1 MQGFTQE
8 DVRHTF
14 DGGLPS
20 QNNIGSAIIVG
31 AGLAG
36 LAAAYELTRQGT
48 AVTVLEANDR
58 PGGRTWTYRE
68 PFADG
73 LHAEAGAMTVTEQC
87 HYTMH
92 YLGEMGLDTEP
103 SDLVDTDFSYYRN
116 GIRIRPDQIAD
127 HADPLGLHPDERDL
141 TVNDLFAR
149 YVTKFN
155 ENLGPEVAELD
166 WHPTPDLLALDQV
179 SVRRVLEDRGASS
192 AAISLIEPL
201 FLEMRGGEL
210 ESASAMAWARYE
222 SSPRSFS
229 TADAKWYKVKGGTDL
244 LARALADKVKDRVF
258 YRKPV
263 VRLTQTDHEAQVTF
277 LDRDRLQTSSA
288 DRVIVTAPFSS
299 VRRLNLSMAGLS
311 AAKHSAIR
319 KLRYVSVLRIYLQ
332 VRKKFWPE
340 NRLML
345 STDTPICTVRDATPR
360 QPGPRKILECWLTGW
375 PAQAA
380 ASMSADERVNFAL
393 REVESMLPG
402 ARDNFE
408 VGASVAWDNEPFAG
422 GAYVLP
428 EVGHSELM
436 EHTRTSEGRIH
447 FAGEHTAFEPNGGSM
462 NYALESSIRV
472 LLELSAGR
480 E

>member
-1 MQGFTQE
+1 MQGLTQE

-20 QNNIGSAIIVG
+20 QNNIDSAIIVG

-36 LAAAYELTRQGT
+36 LATAFELAKQGT
-48 AVTVLEANDR
+48 RVTVLEASER
-58 PGGRTWTYRE
+58 PGGRTWTFRH

-92 YLGEMGLDTEP
+92 YLREMGLETEP
-103 SDLVDTDFSYYRN
+103 SDLVDTDFRYYRN
-116 GIRIRPDQIAD
+116 SIRIRPDQVAD
-127 HADPLGLHPDERDL
+127 HAEALGLHQDEQHL
-141 TVNDLFAR
+141 TVADLFAR

-155 ENLGPEVAELD
+155 ENIGPEVAALEWTPTPNLLELD
-166 WHPTPDLLALDQV
+166 RI
-179 SVRRVLEDRGASS
+179 SVRRILADRGAS
-192 AAISLIEPL
+192 AGAIALIEPL

-229 TADAKWYKVKGGTDL
+229 AAGAQWYKVKGGTDL
-244 LARALADKVKDRVF
+244 LAHALADKVKEHIH
-258 YRKPV
+258 YRSPV
-263 VRLTQTDHEAQVTF
+263 VRITQSEHEAQVTF
-277 LDRDRLQTSSA
+277 LDRDRLRTISA

-299 VRRLNLSMAGLS
+299 MRRLNLSMAGLS

-319 KLRYVSVLRIYLQ
+319 KLKYVSVLRIYLQ
-332 VRKKFWPE
+332 MRKKFWPE
-340 NRLML
+340 DKLML
-345 STDTPICTVRDATPR
+345 SADTAICTVRDATPR
-360 QPGPRKILECWLTGW
+360 LPGPRKILECWLTGW

-380 ASMSADERVNFAL
+380 ASMTEDERVDFAL
-393 REVESMLPG
+393 REVEQMLPG
-402 ARDNFE
+402 ARANFE
-408 VGASVAWDNEPFAG
+408 LGTSVAWDNEPYAG
-422 GAYVLP
+422 GAYILP

-472 LLELSAGR
+472 LLELSAH
-480 E
+480 